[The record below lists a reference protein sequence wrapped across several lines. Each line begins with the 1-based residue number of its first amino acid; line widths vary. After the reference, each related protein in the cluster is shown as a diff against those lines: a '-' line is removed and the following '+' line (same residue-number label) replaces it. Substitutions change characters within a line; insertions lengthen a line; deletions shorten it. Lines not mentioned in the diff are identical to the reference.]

1 MTSLCA
7 LRVLAL
13 APERR
18 EARLRVFVLIYDAGY
33 HDPLPDDPS
42 FFLRALHDNAE
53 GHPLGERITIDQIL
67 DEDWVDA
74 ETWRFIE
81 SAELRASRND
91 PLTPQAWAELP
102 RSFPR
107 NQGEGCFADEDH
119 MVQGDFDVRVTDARW
134 LAHLALGESWET
146 ASYPTESHPRPEDA
160 PPVVAEEPAPA
171 PAVPSLIDPASM
183 RSIAEADDPM
193 TDAELAALVE
203 AHRCWLAS
211 GGGEPDSEFDRF
223 FFVPRPWEVL
233 VAAGYAIAL
242 FKGPAGSE
250 GEQACLRFGNLGEG
264 RDLRGLDLSWADL
277 TGVVGERADL
287 RNARLRG
294 ATATDAHLA
303 GVNLS
308 GADLMAAD
316 LSRSDL
322 RNADLTD
329 ADLRHTDLERADL
342 SGADFT
348 GARVGGILLEN
359 ARLDGIRG
367 FGVTPP
373 G

>member
-18 EARLRVFVLIYDAGY
+18 EARLRVFVLIYDNGY

-42 FFLRALHDNAE
+42 FFLRALHDDAE
-53 GHPLGERITIDQIL
+53 GHPLGERVTVDQIL

-91 PLTPQAWAELP
+91 PLSPQAWAELP

-107 NQGEGCFADEDH
+107 NQGEGCFADEDL

-134 LAHLALGESWET
+134 LAHLDLGTCWET
-146 ASYPTESHPRPEDA
+146 AAYPTESHPRPEDT
-160 PPVVAEEPAPA
+160 PPVVAEDTEPSP
-171 PAVPSLIDPASM
+171 PVPSLIDPASM
-183 RSIAEADDPM
+183 REIAEVGDPL

-203 AHRCWLAS
+203 AHRRWLAS
-211 GGGEPDSEFDRF
+211 GGGEPDTAFEYF
-223 FFVPRPWEVL
+223 FFVPRQWEVL
-233 VAAGYAIAL
+233 VAAGYAVAL
-242 FKGPAGSE
+242 FQGPTGSE
-250 GEQACLRFGNLGEG
+250 GEQACLRYGHLGEG
-264 RDLRGLDLSWADL
+264 RNLRGLDLSWADL
-277 TGVVGERADL
+277 TGVVGENADL

-308 GADLMAAD
+308 GADLLTAD

-322 RNADLTD
+322 RNADLRG
-329 ADLRHTDLERADL
+329 ADLRHTDFERADL

-348 GARVGGILLEN
+348 GANIGGILLTD
-359 ARLDGIRG
+359 ARLDGIHG
-367 FGVTPP
+367 FGATPL